1 MPLMEWFTT
10 NYHKRQYYI
19 ASLPLGG
26 PGWALQLPS
35 NHIIHISDKRGFKG
49 FISYP
54 ILNK

>member
-1 MPLMEWFTT
+1 MEWFTT
-10 NYHKRQYYI
+10 NYYKRHYYI

-35 NHIIHISDKRGFKG
+35 YHIIHISGKRGFKG